1 MTRRL
6 FHRGYTIEKT
16 EGGNETT
23 EVYRARVAGKSIS
36 GSLQNVKKSIEWWAD
51 TNTFVEPADFD
62 DEENDV
68 SSKKQVEEYKG
79 FRIMN
84 DDPEKDEKGWYMIV
98 RGNLMKGS
106 LPALKHFIDKNAE
119 QLRA

>member
-6 FHRGYTIEKT
+6 FHRGYTIEKS
-16 EGGNETT
+16 EGGHETT
-23 EVYRARVAGKSIS
+23 EVYRARLGGKSIS

-62 DEENDV
+62 DDEDDTP
-68 SSKKQVEEYKG
+68 STHQVEEYKG

-98 RGNLMKGS
+98 QGKLMKGS
-106 LPALKHFIDKNAE
+106 LPGLKLFIDKNGE

>member
-6 FHRGYTIEKT
+6 FHRGYAIEKT
-16 EGGNETT
+16 EGSGDVT
-23 EVYRARVAGKSIS
+23 EEYRARLGGKVIS
-36 GSLQNVKKSIEWWAD
+36 GSLQAVKKSIEWWAD
-51 TNTFVEPADFD
+51 TSTLVDPADL
-62 DEENDV
+62 EEEDTDGAGTR
-68 SSKKQVEEYKG
+68 QVEEYKG

-84 DDPEKDEKGWYMIV
+84 DNPDKDSKGWYMIV

-106 LPALKHFIDKNAE
+106 LPALKQFIDKNAE